1 MSPRT
6 QNKVREALKFP
17 FPALQTWHESASVI
31 HWPQPQEE
39 QGVRTM
45 ENDRRDL
52 RPCCC
57 PSCACER
64 GVFESGA
71 VFARRPS
78 FYCWAARR
86 RVRRDVE
93 IFLGDDRRRGGQ
105 GMTTAT
111 EAQKLGV
118 AGAVVSMG
126 RGA

>member
-1 MSPRT
+1 VILSP
-6 QNKVREALKFP
+6 
-17 FPALQTWHESASVI
+17 
-31 HWPQPQEE
+31 PQE
-39 QGVRTM
+39 QQAVRTM
-45 ENDRRDL
+45 EIDRRDL

-71 VFARRPS
+71 AFGRRPS

-93 IFLGDDRRRGGQ
+93 IFIGDDHRRGGQ

-111 EAQKLGV
+111 EAQNSSSGPP
-118 AGAVVSMG
+118 
-126 RGA
+126 RGNRTVLPSDLTGFF